1 MKRCQQNLVLPVN
14 FALSQVNSQT
24 EMKSLLCKKKTF
36 FSNFKEVNI
45 QEEKGYIEIKSSV
58 SHPITMKLTELL
70 KDAKTTNKKFAR
82 NTKSQSQTPTA
93 AFLFTKILN
102 ETVELNL

>member
-1 MKRCQQNLVLPVN
+1 
-14 FALSQVNSQT
+14 
-24 EMKSLLCKKKTF
+24 
-36 FSNFKEVNI
+36 
-45 QEEKGYIEIKSSV
+45 
-58 SHPITMKLTELL
+58 MKLTELL